1 VGSRDRA
8 QFFSLLDAALAS
20 RMVRF
25 CFLGFLSLEF
35 VLERERERERERAK
49 KGKKKRERELK
60 KTQKTTK

>member
-35 VLERERERERERAK
+35 VLERERERERAK

>member
-35 VLERERERERERAK
+35 VLEREREREREREK
-49 KGKKKRERELK
+49 KGKKKR
-60 KTQKTTK
+60 